1 MIVVA
6 ARRKAMMAAE
16 AVDVATLRE
25 AAILGGI
32 VRSVIACG
40 KINVPWCG
48 QYAADVYYGDPEGP
62 DAYASGQR
70 IFSAEAS
77 NG

>member
-1 MIVVA
+1 MTTKFVVVQNSPDGTSMPVDTAEQVEA
-6 ARRKAMMAAE
+6 ARLALAE
-16 AVDVATLRE
+16 
-25 AAILGGI
+25 
-32 VRSVIACG
+32 
-40 KINVPWCG
+40 CG
-48 QYAADVYYGDPEGP
+48 QYAADVYYGDPECP